1 MVSTARSKFG
11 MKVYDVWYA
20 EKSLS
25 KNGIITYRESVVPV
39 GKNLTAFVT
48 LISDLRVSEEE
59 MVSKFSKSCKYKV
72 NRAPREGVT
81 IEIYENPSDSVIKD
95 FCEFYAEF
103 WESKGYGQVDVE
115 KLRVELSSYV
125 SKHALVIA
133 KAVINHKA
141 IVYHT
146 HILDKQYARLLHSAS
161 LFRTDEEIPQN
172 LVGMANRYLHKEE
185 MLFFKHMGIA
195 FYDWGGAGESEEVLS
210 ITEFK
215 KSFGGEPKMF
225 YNGEE
230 IKGLLPKLAH
240 WYLNR
245 RNHT

>member
-1 MVSTARSKFG
+1 MVLTSRSKFG
-11 MKVYDVWYA
+11 IKVYDVWYA

-25 KNGIITYRESVVPV
+25 KSGIITYRESIVPI
-39 GKNLTAFVT
+39 GKNITEFGT
-48 LISDLRVSEEE
+48 LVSDLRVSEEE
-59 MVSKFSKSCKYKV
+59 VVAKLSKNCRYEAR
-72 NRAPREGVT
+72 RAAREGVT
-81 IEIYENPSDSVIKD
+81 IEIYESPGESIIED

-103 WESKGYGQVDVE
+103 WESKDYGQVDVE
-115 KLRVELSSYV
+115 KLHLELCGYAQ
-125 SKHALVIA
+125 KQALTIS
-133 KAVINHKA
+133 KAVIKNKT

-146 HILDKQYARLLHSAS
+146 YILDKQYTRLLHSAS
-161 LFRTDEEIPQN
+161 LFRTDDEIPQN

-185 MLFFKHMGIA
+185 MLFFKHKGIA

-215 KSFGGEPKMF
+215 KSFGGEPKTF

-240 WYLNR
+240 WYLSR
-245 RNHT
+245 RNKT